1 MTEQASAA
9 GRVVLVTGMSGA
21 GRTTAL
27 KVMEDMGYEA
37 VDNLPLRLLNN
48 LVRQGPAPG
57 RGLAIGVDVRTRG
70 FHVDPF
76 IEDVSR
82 LRAES
87 GNPVDLLFIDCDDEV
102 LRRRYTETRRIHPL
116 GEDRRVTD
124 GIAREREI
132 LTPLRNAAD
141 VVIDTSHTNVHAF
154 TQTLRQRLGGQTN
167 SDLQLFV
174 TSFAF
179 RDGLPRDADL
189 VFDVRFLRNPHYE
202 PELRAQTGCDPAVG
216 DFVSADEGYEAFF
229 SALTG
234 LLALLLPRY
243 DREGK
248 RYLTLAIGCTG
259 GQHRSVYVAE
269 QIASWLRQRGLA
281 VDVLHRE
288 LERGDNN

>member
-1 MTEQASAA
+1 MTEEAAAS

-27 KVMEDMGYEA
+27 KAMEDMGYEA
-37 VDNLPLRLLNN
+37 VDNLPVRLLDN

-70 FHVDPF
+70 FHVAPF
-76 IEDVSR
+76 IEDVGR
-82 LRAES
+82 LRAEC

-102 LRRRYTETRRIHPL
+102 LRRRYTETRRRHPL
-116 GEDRRVTD
+116 GEDRRVVD

-132 LTPLRNAAD
+132 LSPLRSAAD
-141 VVIDTSHTNVHAF
+141 VVIDTSHHNVHAF
-154 TQTLRQRLGGQTN
+154 THTLRQRLGGQTN
-167 SDLQLFV
+167 GDLQLFV

-189 VFDVRFLRNPHYE
+189 VFDVRFLANPHYE
-202 PELRAQTGCDPAVG
+202 PALRAQTGCDPAVG
-216 DFVSADEGYEAFF
+216 EFVSADEGYDAFF

-248 RYLTLAIGCTG
+248 RYLTIAVGCTG

-269 QIASWLRQRGLA
+269 QIASWLRQSGHT

-288 LERGDNN
+288 LERDDKK

>member
-1 MTEQASAA
+1 MTEDAAAS
-9 GRVVLVTGMSGA
+9 GRIVLVTGMSGA

-27 KVMEDMGYEA
+27 KAMEDMGYEA
-37 VDNLPLRLLNN
+37 VDNLPVRLLNS

-57 RGLAIGVDVRTRG
+57 RGLAIGVDIRTRG
-70 FHVDPF
+70 FHVGPF
-76 IEDVSR
+76 IEDVRR

-87 GNPVDLLFIDCDDEV
+87 GHPVDLLFIDCDDEV
-102 LRRRYTETRRIHPL
+102 LRLRYTETRRLHPL
-116 GEDRRVTD
+116 AEDRRVTD

-132 LTPLRNAAD
+132 LTPLRLAAD
-141 VVIDTSHTNVHAF
+141 AVIDTSHHNVHAF
-154 TQTLRQRLGGQTN
+154 NQILRQRLGTQT
-167 SDLQLFV
+167 SGELQLFV

-202 PELRAQTGCDPAVG
+202 PDLRPQSGCDPAVG
-216 DFVSADEGYEAFF
+216 AFVSADEGYDAFF

-234 LLALLLPRY
+234 LLDLLLPRY

-248 RYLTLAIGCTG
+248 RYLTIAIGCTG

-269 QIASWLRQRGLA
+269 QIALWLRGRGLN

-288 LERGDNN
+288 LEREDKG